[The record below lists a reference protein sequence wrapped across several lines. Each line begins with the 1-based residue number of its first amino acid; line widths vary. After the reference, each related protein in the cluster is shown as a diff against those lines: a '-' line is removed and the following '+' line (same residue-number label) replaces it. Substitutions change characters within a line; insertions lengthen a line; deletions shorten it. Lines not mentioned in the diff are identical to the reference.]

1 MRYQERI
8 QNNNDAVRNK
18 DILSFNMSSD
28 MSIFESP
35 LFNVSGASKI
45 DCTGITSSYVIST
58 GTTIPLTFVFTAN
71 TNSFTA
77 NTTSFKYEVYKFD
90 SNLTAFTT
98 IPVYKSN
105 LLEYSGFSGTN
116 STYQTIPVNQL
127 LLDGEYLNIMNIQ
140 ILLNT

>member
-1 MRYQERI
+1 VPLKSIVLVLVILYQ
-8 QNNNDAVRNK
+8 QV
-18 DILSFNMSSD
+18 
-28 MSIFESP
+28 P
-35 LFNVSGASKI
+35 L
-45 DCTGITSSYVIST
+45 T
-58 GTTIPLTFVFTAN
+58 LTFVFTAN

-127 LLDGEYLNIMNIQ
+127 LLDGEYLMVIMNIQ